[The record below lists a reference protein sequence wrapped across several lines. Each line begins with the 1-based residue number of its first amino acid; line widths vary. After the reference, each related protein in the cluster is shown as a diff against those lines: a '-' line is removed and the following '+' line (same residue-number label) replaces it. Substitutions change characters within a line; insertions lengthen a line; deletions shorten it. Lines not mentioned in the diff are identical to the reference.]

1 MYATD
6 HMDATD
12 YESSCEAPI
21 PFTFLY
27 THGSG
32 IFQAVAFQPLD
43 EGAGNEAV
51 CLDEAAG
58 SEAVAFRPLDEAAG
72 NGVSGIT
79 ASSCCPPSQVQLRNL
94 RCGFGASNTHSPCR

>member
-6 HMDATD
+6 HMDAAD

-32 IFQAVAFQPLD
+32 IFQAVSFQ
-43 EGAGNEAV
+43 
-51 CLDEAAG
+51 
-58 SEAVAFRPLDEAAG
+58 PLDEAAG
-72 NGVSGIT
+72 NEAVCHEAVAPTRVVGIK
-79 ASSCCPPSQVQLRNL
+79 ASSFHPSLLQAESLPPSLFQMWLPNL